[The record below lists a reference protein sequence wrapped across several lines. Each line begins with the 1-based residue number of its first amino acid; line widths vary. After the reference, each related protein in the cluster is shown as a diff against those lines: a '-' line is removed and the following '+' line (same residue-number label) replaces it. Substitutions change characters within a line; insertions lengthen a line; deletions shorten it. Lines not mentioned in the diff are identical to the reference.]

1 MGEHIVN
8 FLVEKNTMS
17 STAIALIGVL
27 VLGWLLASIF
37 GTWAYFANQDR

>member
-1 MGEHIVN
+1 
-8 FLVEKNTMS
+8 MS

>member
-1 MGEHIVN
+1 
-8 FLVEKNTMS
+8 MS

-37 GTWAYFANQDR
+37 GTWAYFAGESQDN